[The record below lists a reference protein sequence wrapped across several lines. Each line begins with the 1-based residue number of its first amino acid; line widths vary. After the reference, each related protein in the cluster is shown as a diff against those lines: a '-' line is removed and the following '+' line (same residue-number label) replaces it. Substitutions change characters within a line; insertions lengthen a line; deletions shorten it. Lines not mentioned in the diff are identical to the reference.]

1 MSDTTGMQESKSYRT
16 LVLCLLTLMYVVSFI
31 DRQIIGILSPFIQK
45 DLGFTDTELG
55 WLKGLAFA
63 FLYAIAGIPIAWL
76 ADRYSRKKIITLA
89 LVAWSGFTALTG
101 SVSSFVHMFLARM
114 GVGIGEAGG
123 SPPSHSIISDL
134 YPKEQRTSA
143 LGVYSLGI
151 PIGIGFSYL
160 LAGALVET
168 LGWRGTLLF
177 LGAFGILLAAVLAF
191 VIKEPKRGQLDGKN
205 LNLKSVGI
213 GESIVTLA
221 KIPSWFAMCMGIAWV
236 SFGGYAVSAWGVDYL
251 MRFKPEY
258 LPEEYGGEPVLFKWL
273 MFWYGVVHL
282 FGYGAGTYFGAL
294 ITEKLAK
301 KNISFYGIMPGAVLL
316 IGVPALIAAFWV
328 QSIPAHIFLIT
339 IYLLSAGVYL
349 GPSFATAQTLAP
361 INMRAMS
368 TALFFMILNI
378 IALGGGPTYVG
389 MLSERLM
396 ETHGNVH
403 SLRLAMTTLI
413 VPYIL
418 SIIAFFWA
426 AKTLPKDWDDADK
439 RNKEMA
445 AESETVG

>member
-1 MSDTTGMQESKSYRT
+1 
-16 LVLCLLTLMYVVSFI
+16 MYVVSFI
-31 DRQIIGILSPFIQK
+31 DRQIIGILSPFIK
-45 DLGFTDTELG
+45 EDLGFTDTQLG

-89 LVAWSGFTALTG
+89 LIAWSGFTALTG
-101 SVSSFVHMFLARM
+101 AVSSFIYMFLARM

-134 YPKEQRTSA
+134 YPKEKRASA
-143 LGVYSLGI
+143 LGFYSLGI

-160 LAGALVET
+160 LAGALVES
-168 LGWRGTLLF
+168 LGWRGTLIF
-177 LGAFGILLAAVLAF
+177 LGGFGILLAIVLAI
-191 VIKEPKRGQLDGKN
+191 VVKEPKRGQLDGE
-205 LNLKSVGI
+205 NLKLKTVGI
-213 GESIVTLA
+213 WESIVTLA

-236 SFGGYAVSAWGVDYL
+236 SFGGYAVSAWGIDYIL
-251 MRFKPEY
+251 RFKPEY
-258 LPEEYGGEPVLFKWL
+258 LPPKYGGEPGSFKWL
-273 MFWYGVVHL
+273 MFWFGMLHL

-294 ITEKLAK
+294 LTEKLAK
-301 KNISFYGIMPGAVLL
+301 RSVSFYGIMPGAVLL

-328 QSIPAHIFLIT
+328 QSIIAHLFFVT
-339 IYLLSAGVYL
+339 IYLISAGFYL
-349 GPSFATAQTLAP
+349 GPSFAPAQTLAP

-378 IALGGGPTYVG
+378 IALGGGPTFVG
-389 MLSERLM
+389 IMSERLM

-403 SLRLAMTTLI
+403 SLRLAMSMLV

-418 SIIAFFWA
+418 SVLAFFWA
-426 AKTLPKDWDDADK
+426 AKTLPKDWDEADR

-445 AESETVG
+445 AQSET

>member
-1 MSDTTGMQESKSYRT
+1 MAESKRYRT
-16 LVLCLLTLMYVVSFI
+16 LVLWLLTLMYVMSFI
-31 DRQIIGILSPFIQK
+31 DRQIIGILSPFIK
-45 DLGFTDTELG
+45 AEMGFTDTQLG

-63 FLYAIAGIPIAWL
+63 LLYSIVGIPIAWL
-76 ADRYSRKKIITLA
+76 ADRYSRKKIVTISLI
-89 LVAWSGFTALTG
+89 AWSGFTAVTG
-101 SVSSFVHMFLARM
+101 MASSFLHMFLARV

-134 YPKEQRTSA
+134 YPKEKRASA

-160 LAGALVET
+160 VAGALVERF
-168 LGWRGTLLF
+168 GWRGTLIV
-177 LGAFGILLAAVLAF
+177 LGVVGIGLALILAL
-191 VIKEPKRGQLDGKN
+191 VVKEPKRGQMDGQDIKM
-205 LNLKSVGI
+205 KPVGL

-221 KIPSWFAMCMGIAWV
+221 KIPSWWAMCMGIAWV
-236 SFGGYAVSAWGVDYL
+236 SFGGYAVSAWGVDYI

-258 LPEEYGGEPVLFKWL
+258 LPNPENNNFEWL
-273 MFWYGVVHL
+273 MFWLGMIHL
-282 FGYGAGTYFGAL
+282 VGYGAGTYFGAL

-316 IGVPALIAAFWV
+316 IGVPCLVAAFWV
-328 QSIPAHIFLIT
+328 QSIPLHIALIT
-339 IYLLSAGVYL
+339 VYLLSAGVYL
-349 GPSFATAQTLAP
+349 GPSFAAAQTLAP

-368 TALFFMILNI
+368 TALFFLILNI

-389 MLSERLM
+389 MVSEMLM
-396 ETHGNVH
+396 EKHGEVH
-403 SLRLAMTTLI
+403 SLRLAITTLI

-418 SIIAFFWA
+418 SVIAFFWA
-426 AKTLPKDWDDADK
+426 AKTLPKDWSEADK

-445 AESETVG
+445 KA

>member
-1 MSDTTGMQESKSYRT
+1 MTNPKMAESKRYRT
-16 LVLCLLTLMYVVSFI
+16 LVLCLLTLMYVMSFI
-31 DRQIIGILSPFIQK
+31 DRQIIGILSPFIK
-45 DLGFTDTELG
+45 EDLGFTDTQLG

-63 FLYAIAGIPIAWL
+63 FLYAIVGIPIAWL
-76 ADRYSRKKIITLA
+76 ADRYSRKKIITISLI
-89 LVAWSGFTALTG
+89 AWSGFTALTG
-101 SVSSFVHMFLARM
+101 SVSSFTHMFLARM

-134 YPKEQRTSA
+134 YPKEKRASA
-143 LGVYSLGI
+143 LGFYSLGI

-168 LGWRGTLLF
+168 LGWRGTLMF
-177 LGAFGILLAAVLAF
+177 LGAFGIFLAVILAL
-191 VIKEPKRGQLDGKN
+191 VIREPKRGQLDGEN
-205 LNLKSVGI
+205 IDLKSVGI
-213 GESIVTLA
+213 AESIITLA

-236 SFGGYAVSAWGVDYL
+236 SFGGYAVSAWGVDYI

-258 LPEEYGGEPVLFKWL
+258 LPPKYGGEPGLYKWL
-273 MFWYGVVHL
+273 MFWFGIIHL
-282 FGYGAGTYFGAL
+282 FGYGAGTYFGAV

-301 KNISFYGIMPGAVLL
+301 KNISFYGILPGAVLL
-316 IGVPALIAAFWV
+316 VGVPALIAAFWV
-328 QSIPAHIFLIT
+328 QSIPAHLALVT

-389 MLSERLM
+389 MLSEKLM
-396 ETHGNVH
+396 EQHGEIH
-403 SLRLAMTTLI
+403 SLRLAISTLVI
-413 VPYIL
+413 PYII
-418 SIIAFFWA
+418 SVIAFFWA
-426 AKTLPKDWDDADK
+426 AKTLPKDWAEADA
-439 RNKEMA
+439 RNKILA
-445 AESETVG
+445 AS

>member
-1 MSDTTGMQESKSYRT
+1 MAESKRYRT
-16 LVLCLLTLMYVVSFI
+16 LVLWLLTLMYVMSFI
-31 DRQIIGILSPFIQK
+31 DRQIIGILSPFIK
-45 DLGFTDTELG
+45 AEMGFTDTQLG

-63 FLYAIAGIPIAWL
+63 LLYSIVGIPIAWL
-76 ADRYSRKKIITLA
+76 ADRYSRKKIVTISLI
-89 LVAWSGFTALTG
+89 AWSGFTAVTG
-101 SVSSFVHMFLARM
+101 MASSFLHMFLARV

-134 YPKEQRTSA
+134 YPKEKRASA

-160 LAGALVET
+160 VAGALVEKF
-168 LGWRGTLLF
+168 GWRGTLIV
-177 LGAFGILLAAVLAF
+177 LGVVGIGLALILAL
-191 VIKEPKRGQLDGKN
+191 VVKEPKRGQMDGQDIKM
-205 LNLKSVGI
+205 KPVGL

-221 KIPSWFAMCMGIAWV
+221 KIPSWWAMCMGIAWV
-236 SFGGYAVSAWGVDYL
+236 SFGGYAVSAWGVDYI

-258 LPEEYGGEPVLFKWL
+258 LPNPENNNFEWL
-273 MFWYGVVHL
+273 MFWLGMIHL
-282 FGYGAGTYFGAL
+282 VGYGAGTYFGAL

-316 IGVPALIAAFWV
+316 IGVPCLVAAFWV
-328 QSIPAHIFLIT
+328 QSIPLHIALIT
-339 IYLLSAGVYL
+339 VYLLSAGVYL
-349 GPSFATAQTLAP
+349 GPSFAAAQTLAP

-368 TALFFMILNI
+368 TALFFLILNI

-389 MLSERLM
+389 MVSEMLM
-396 ETHGNVH
+396 EKHGEVH
-403 SLRLAMTTLI
+403 SLRLAITTLI

-418 SIIAFFWA
+418 SVIAFFWA
-426 AKTLPKDWDDADK
+426 AKTLPKDWSEADK

-445 AESETVG
+445 KA

>member
-1 MSDTTGMQESKSYRT
+1 MADPKMAESKRYRT
-16 LVLCLLTLMYVVSFI
+16 LVLWLLTLMYVMSFI
-31 DRQIIGILSPFIQK
+31 DRQIIGILSPFIK
-45 DLGFTDTELG
+45 ADLGFTDTQLG

-63 FLYAIAGIPIAWL
+63 FLYAIVGIPIAWL
-76 ADRYSRKKIITLA
+76 ADRYSRKRIITIA
-89 LVAWSGFTALTG
+89 LIAWSGFTALTG
-101 SVSSFVHMFLARM
+101 SVSSFMHMFLARM

-134 YPKEQRTSA
+134 YPKEKRASA

-160 LAGALVET
+160 LAGALVER
-168 LGWRGTLLF
+168 LGWRGTLIF
-177 LGAFGILLAAVLAF
+177 LGVAGVGLAVVLAL
-191 VIKEPKRGQLDGKN
+191 VIKEPRRGQLDGEN
-205 LNLKSVGI
+205 LQLKSVGI
-213 GESIVTLA
+213 LESIVTLA

-251 MRFKPEY
+251 LRFKPEY
-258 LPEEYGGEPVLFKWL
+258 MPSPDNNNFQWL
-273 MFWYGVVHL
+273 MNGLGLIHL
-282 FGYGAGTYFGAL
+282 IGYGAGTYFGAV

-328 QSIPAHIFLIT
+328 QSIVLHLALIT
-339 IYLLSAGVYL
+339 VYLLSAGVYL
-349 GPSFATAQTLAP
+349 GPSFAAAQTLAP

-389 MLSERLM
+389 MMSEFLM
-396 ETHGNVH
+396 EKHGDTH
-403 SLRLAMTTLI
+403 SLRIAISTLV
-413 VPYIL
+413 VPYAL
-418 SIIAFFWA
+418 SVIAFFWA
-426 AKTLPKDWDDADK
+426 AKTLPKDWAEADE
-439 RNKEMA
+439 RNKKMA
-445 AESETVG
+445 ATFD

>member
-1 MSDTTGMQESKSYRT
+1 MSEKPKMSESKRYRT
-16 LVLCLLTLMYVVSFI
+16 VVLCLLTLMYVVSFI
-31 DRQIIGILSPFIQK
+31 DRQIIGILSPVIK
-45 DLGFTDTELG
+45 EDLGFTDAQLG

-76 ADRYSRKKIITLA
+76 ADRYSRKKIITVA
-89 LVAWSGFTALTG
+89 LIAWSGFTALTG
-101 SVSSFVHMFLARM
+101 SVSSFTNMFLARM

-123 SPPSHSIISDL
+123 SPPAHSMISDL
-134 YPKEQRTSA
+134 YPKEKRTSA

-160 LAGALVET
+160 LAGALVES
-168 LGWRGTLLF
+168 LGWRGTLIF
-177 LGAFGILLAAVLAF
+177 LGGFGILLAFVLAL
-191 VIKEPKRGQLDGKN
+191 VVKEPKRGQLDGEN
-205 LNLKSVGI
+205 LKLKSVGVI
-213 GESIVTLA
+213 ESITTLA

-236 SFGGYAVSAWGVDYL
+236 SFGGYAVAAWGIDYIT
-251 MRFKPEY
+251 RFKPEY
-258 LPEEYGGEPVLFKWL
+258 LPVQYGGSPGQFKWL
-273 MFWYGVVHL
+273 MFWLGILNLV
-282 FGYGAGTYFGAL
+282 GYGAGTYFGAV

-301 KNISFYGIMPGAVLL
+301 KNVSFYGIMPGAVLL

-328 QSIPAHIFLIT
+328 QSIAAHLALIT
-339 IYLLSAGVYL
+339 VYLVSAGVYL

-378 IALGGGPTYVG
+378 IALGGGPTFVG
-389 MLSERLM
+389 ALSERLM

-403 SLRLAMTTLI
+403 SLRLAITTLV
-413 VPYIL
+413 VPYFL
-418 SIIAFFWA
+418 SVLAFFWA
-426 AKTLPKDWDDADK
+426 AKTLPKDWAEADQ

-445 AESETVG
+445 AQGET

>member
-1 MSDTTGMQESKSYRT
+1 MSESPKMSESKRYRT

-31 DRQIIGILSPFIQK
+31 DRQIIGILSPFIK
-45 DLGFTDTELG
+45 EDLGFTDTQLG

-89 LVAWSGFTALTG
+89 LIAWSGFTALTG
-101 SVSSFVHMFLARM
+101 AVSSFIYMFLARM

-134 YPKEQRTSA
+134 YPKEKRASA
-143 LGVYSLGI
+143 LGFYSLGI

-160 LAGALVET
+160 LAGALVES
-168 LGWRGTLLF
+168 LGWRGTLIF
-177 LGAFGILLAAVLAF
+177 LGGFGILLAIVLAI
-191 VIKEPKRGQLDGKN
+191 VVKEPKRGQLDGE
-205 LNLKSVGI
+205 NLKLKTVGI
-213 GESIVTLA
+213 WESIVTLA

-236 SFGGYAVSAWGVDYL
+236 SFGGYAVSAWGIDYIL
-251 MRFKPEY
+251 RFKPEY
-258 LPEEYGGEPVLFKWL
+258 LPPKYGGEPGSFKWL
-273 MFWYGVVHL
+273 MFSFGMLHL

-294 ITEKLAK
+294 LTEKLAK
-301 KNISFYGIMPGAVLL
+301 RSVSFYGIMPGAVLL

-328 QSIPAHIFLIT
+328 QSIIAHLFFVT
-339 IYLLSAGVYL
+339 IYLISAGFYL

-378 IALGGGPTYVG
+378 IALGGGPTFVG
-389 MLSERLM
+389 IMSERLM

-403 SLRLAMTTLI
+403 SLRLAMSMLV

-418 SIIAFFWA
+418 SVLAFFWA
-426 AKTLPKDWDDADK
+426 AKTLPKDWDEADR

-445 AESETVG
+445 AQSET